1 MRPAPSRPYYLAMAK
16 KTHWWRRF
24 DPANVQEMVTES
36 NDGIIAI
43 AGMALGLIG
52 AEVQTR
58 TAITVIT
65 ISIVAGALSIF
76 GVKLGQNYAQRE
88 SQLATLREEQ
98 RLLET
103 SPQEEAEALAHWFE
117 TRGVSRNTAVL
128 VATEL
133 SEKNALAAQLELEY
147 GIKEVASVRR
157 VWKLSTLSAVFFV
170 LGAFI
175 PLAIA
180 YFAPVA
186 WHDKYTVLAAV
197 VALFLTSVM
206 LAWFGRS
213 KFWPTVFRTLAVGI
227 TTLSVTYFL
236 GDWLI

>member
-1 MRPAPSRPYYLAMAK
+1 MAR
-16 KTHWWRRF
+16 KTFWWGRF
-24 DPANVQEMVTES
+24 DPANVREMVTES

-52 AEVQTR
+52 AEVQTG
-58 TAITVIT
+58 TSIPVII

-98 RLLET
+98 RLLDT
-103 SPQEEAEALAHWFE
+103 SPQEEAEELAHWFE

-133 SEKNALAAQLELEY
+133 SEANALAAQLELEY
-147 GIKEVASVRR
+147 GIREVSSVGQ
-157 VWKLSTLSAVFFV
+157 VWKLSILSSLFFG
-170 LGAFI
+170 LGAFV

-180 YFAPVA
+180 YFAPVT

-197 VALFLTSVM
+197 VSLFLTSVM
-206 LAWFGRS
+206 LAWLGRS
-213 KFWPTVFRTLAVGI
+213 KFWPTVFRTVAVGV
-227 TTLSVTYFL
+227 TTLLVTYFL